1 MRLAIIFRYCEMSL
15 IDRAK
20 YCFDFEM
27 LVRAYCEHF
36 DIELEGRRS
45 TTFRSKS
52 LDKGVEP
59 DECYYIQNV
68 ETIIGGNIPAK
79 EFPVPDV
86 AVEVDIT
93 TESLDK
99 FPIYSELKVKE
110 VWIFDGEKLTF
121 YELRGGEYHRIENSL
136 SMPKM
141 KSKDLLKFLKLSN
154 KKGQTSAL
162 REFRKWLTKID

>member
-1 MRLAIIFRYCEMSL
+1 MNVIDHRTYCL
-15 IDRAK
+15 
-20 YCFDFEM
+20 DFEI

-36 DIELEGRRS
+36 DSKLEIHRLK
-45 TTFRSKS
+45 TFKSKS
-52 LDKGVEP
+52 LDQDIEP
-59 DECYYIQNV
+59 DECFYV
-68 ETIIGGNIPAK
+68 ENSDKIIGKNLSPK

-99 FPIYSELKVKE
+99 FPIYAELKVNE
-110 VWIFDGEKLTF
+110 IWIFNGEKLTF
-121 YELRGGEYHRIENSL
+121 YELRGGKYHRIENSL